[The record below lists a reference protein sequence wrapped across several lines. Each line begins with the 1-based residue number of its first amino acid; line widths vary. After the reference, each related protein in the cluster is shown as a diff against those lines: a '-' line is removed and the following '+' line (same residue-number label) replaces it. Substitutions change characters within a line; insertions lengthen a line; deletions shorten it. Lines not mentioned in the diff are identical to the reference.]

1 MSFSFRPRLN
11 LAALLFF
18 SLSSVAAI
26 AAPHQLGNIM
36 PGAGVVKKTFLS
48 MRELRYVHMVPQET
62 DFSCGAAAVA
72 TILKHGY
79 GQDVTE
85 HRVIEDMLKVSD
97 QALVQEQGFSM
108 LDMKKYVE
116 AIGMRGRGYHV
127 KPDALEKL
135 RVPVIVLLDIRGYK
149 HFVVLKK
156 AVGDRVYIGDPALG
170 NRIMDKNDFV
180 AGWNGIAFAIIGKGF
195 DRSTVLL
202 NPSEPLTLRQRS
214 GLVNTVGTAQLLE
227 FGFTRGDLF

>member
-1 MSFSFRPRLN
+1 
-11 LAALLFF
+11 
-18 SLSSVAAI
+18 
-26 AAPHQLGNIM
+26 
-36 PGAGVVKKTFLS
+36 
-48 MRELRYVHMVPQET
+48 MREMRYVHMVQQET
-62 DFSCGAAAVA
+62 DFSCGAAALA

-79 GQDVTE
+79 GQNVTE
-85 HRVIEDMLKVSD
+85 NRIIEDMMKVSD

-127 KPDALEKL
+127 KPDVLEKL
-135 RVPVIVLLDIRGYK
+135 QVPVIALLDIRGYK

-156 AVGDRVYIGDPALG
+156 VVGDRVYIGDPALG

-180 AGWNGIAFAIIGKGF
+180 AGWNGIVFAIIGKGF

-202 NPSEPLTLRQRS
+202 NPPEPLTLRQRS

-227 FGFTRGDLF
+227 FGFTRSELF

>member
-1 MSFSFRPRLN
+1 MSFRIRPRQN
-11 LAALLFF
+11 LAALFF
-18 SLSSVAAI
+18 SLASVAAF

-48 MRELRYVHMVPQET
+48 MREMRYVHMVPQET
-62 DFSCGAAAVA
+62 DFSCGAAALA

-85 HRVIEDMLKVSD
+85 HRIIEDMMKVSD

-170 NRIMDKNDFV
+170 NRIMDKNDFA

>member
-1 MSFSFRPRLN
+1 MIFRPWPRQM
-11 LAALLFF
+11 LAARRFYY
-18 SLSSVAAI
+18 VAR
-26 AAPHQLGNIM
+26 AARGSPPPVGQKK
-36 PGAGVVKKTFLS
+36 PRAGTRKKTFLS
-48 MRELRYVHMVPQET
+48 MREMRYVHMVPQET
-62 DFSCGAAAVA
+62 DFSCGAAALA

-79 GQDVTE
+79 GQNVTE
-85 HRVIEDMLKVSD
+85 NRIIEDMMKVSD

-116 AIGMRGRGYHV
+116 ASGMRGRGYHV

-135 RVPVIVLLDIRGYK
+135 QVPVIALLDIRGYK

-156 AVGDRVYIGDPALG
+156 TVGDRVYIGDPALG
-170 NRIMDKNDFV
+170 NRIMDKKDFV
-180 AGWNGIAFAIIGKGF
+180 AGWNGIVFAIIGKGF

-202 NPSEPLTLRQRS
+202 NPPEPLTLRQRS

>member
-1 MSFSFRPRLN
+1 MIFRPW
-11 LAALLFF
+11 APPM
-18 SLSSVAAI
+18 VAARRFFYV
-26 AAPHQLGNIM
+26 AGAPRAPPPHLGEKKAR
-36 PGAGVVKKTFLS
+36 AGPVKKTFLS
-48 MRELRYVHMVPQET
+48 MREMRYVHMVPQET
-62 DFSCGAAAVA
+62 DFSCGAAALA

-79 GQDVTE
+79 GQNVTE
-85 HRVIEDMLKVSD
+85 NRIIEDMMKVSD

-116 AIGMRGRGYHV
+116 ASGMRGRGYHV

-135 RVPVIVLLDIRGYK
+135 QVPVIALLDIRGYK

-156 AVGDRVYIGDPALG
+156 TVGDRVYIGDPALG
-170 NRIMDKNDFV
+170 NRIMDKKDFV
-180 AGWNGIAFAIIGKGF
+180 AGWNGIVFAIIGKGF

-202 NPSEPLTLRQRS
+202 NPPEPLTLRQRS

>member
-1 MSFSFRPRLN
+1 MIFRPWPRQM
-11 LAALLFF
+11 LAALLF
-18 SLSSVAAI
+18 SSVAG
-26 AAPHQLGNIM
+26 AARATPPHLGNIK
-36 PGAGVVKKTFLS
+36 PRAGTVKKTFLS
-48 MRELRYVHMVPQET
+48 MREMRYVHMVPQET
-62 DFSCGAAAVA
+62 DFSCGAAALA

-79 GQDVTE
+79 GQNVTE
-85 HRVIEDMLKVSD
+85 NRIIEDMMKVSD

-116 AIGMRGRGYHV
+116 ASGMRGRGYHV

-135 RVPVIVLLDIRGYK
+135 QVPVIALLDIRGYK

-156 AVGDRVYIGDPALG
+156 TVGDRVYIGDPALG
-170 NRIMDKNDFV
+170 NRIMDKKDFV
-180 AGWNGIAFAIIGKGF
+180 AGWNGIVFAIIGKGF

-202 NPSEPLTLRQRS
+202 NPPEPLTLRQRS

>member
-1 MSFSFRPRLN
+1 MRFRFRPQQN
-11 LAALLFF
+11 LAALFL
-18 SLSSVAAI
+18 SLAACAAF

-36 PGAGVVKKTFLS
+36 PGAGIVKKTFLS
-48 MRELRYVHMVPQET
+48 MREMRYVHMVPQET

-72 TILKHGY
+72 TILRHGY
-79 GQDVTE
+79 GQEVTE
-85 HRVIEDMLKVSD
+85 HRVIEEMMKVSD

-108 LDMKKYVE
+108 LDMKRYVE
-116 AIGMRGRGYHV
+116 ATGMRGRGYDV
-127 KPDALEKL
+127 KPDALGKL
-135 RVPVIVLLDIRGYK
+135 QVPVIALLDIRGYK

-156 AVGDRVYIGDPALG
+156 TVGDRVYIGDPALG
-170 NRIMDKNDFV
+170 NRVMSKNDFV
-180 AGWNGIAFAIIGKGF
+180 AGWNGIVFAIIGKGF

-214 GLVNTVGTAQLLE
+214 GLIHTVGTAQLLE

>member
-1 MSFSFRPRLN
+1 MRFRFRPRQTF
-11 LAALLFF
+11 AALFL
-18 SLSSVAAI
+18 SLASCAAF
-26 AAPHQLGNIM
+26 AAPQQLGNII
-36 PGAGVVKKTFLS
+36 PGAGIVKKTFLS
-48 MRELRYVHMVPQET
+48 MREMRYVHMVPQET

-72 TILKHGY
+72 TILRHGY
-79 GQDVTE
+79 GQDITE
-85 HRVIEDMLKVSD
+85 HRVIEDMMKVSD

-116 AIGMRGRGYHV
+116 AIGMRGRGYNV
-127 KPDALEKL
+127 KPEALEKL
-135 RVPVIVLLDIRGYK
+135 QVPVIALLDIRGYK

-156 AVGDRVYIGDPALG
+156 TVGDRVYIGDPALG
-170 NRIMDKNDFV
+170 NRVMNKNDFV
-180 AGWNGIAFAIIGKGF
+180 AGWNGIVFAIIGKGF

-214 GLVNTVGTAQLLE
+214 GLVHSVSTAQLLE